1 MDLLANR
8 EHSAVELRRKL
19 TDRGFDSAAVEDAL
33 LALAR
38 AGLLSDRRFTES
50 YISSRTQKGFGP
62 LRIRAELH
70 ERGISNELIAE
81 FLDER
86 DQGWRVVARAAH
98 RKRFGEAP
106 PRDFRERAKQA
117 RFLQQ
122 RGFTT
127 EQIRQVLQ
135 QDDWDQAE

>member
-1 MDLLANR
+1 MDLLASR

-38 AGLLSDRRFTES
+38 EGLLSDRRFTES
-50 YISSRTQKGFGP
+50 YVNSRTQKGVGP

-70 ERGISNELIAE
+70 ERGIGNELIAE

-86 DQGWRVVARAAH
+86 DRSWHAVARAAH
-98 RKRFGEAP
+98 RKRFGETP
-106 PRDFRERAKQA
+106 PRDFRERARQA

-122 RGFTT
+122 RGFTA
-127 EQIRQVLQ
+127 EQIRHILQ